1 MKNYKLYTSH
11 KKLLADTTTP
21 VSIYLRLRDV
31 FPNSILL
38 ESSDYH
44 SRENSLSYVCCDP
57 IAGIVL
63 NEEQLETYFPDGQKE
78 QYAVGDLN
86 LKKHV
91 SEFRKCFLSTS
102 ENDFKFISNGLFG
115 YFAYETVEHFEDI
128 KFQSAPAEGR
138 GIPLMQ
144 YHVYRYII
152 VIDHFK
158 NELYLLEHHTEENAT
173 DGLDKIQY
181 LIQNKTSLSIN
192 SV

>member
-11 KKLLADTTTP
+11 KRLLADITTP

-63 NEEQLETYFPDGQKE
+63 NGDKLETYFPDGTRE
-78 QYAVGDLN
+78 QYPIGDLD

-91 SEFRKCFLSTS
+91 SDFRKQFESTS
-102 ENDFKFISNGLFG
+102 DTDFKFIS
-115 YFAYETVEHFEDI
+115 
-128 KFQSAPAEGR
+128 
-138 GIPLMQ
+138 
-144 YHVYRYII
+144 
-152 VIDHFK
+152 
-158 NELYLLEHHTEENAT
+158 
-173 DGLDKIQY
+173 
-181 LIQNKTSLSIN
+181 
-192 SV
+192 